1 MFEAVFETPSFTGK
15 SFGWESQVLGG
26 CFTIMMC
33 NECVWGQIFG
43 GRGGGVLGGCFQINV
58 SVFSRELQRCLKLF
72 SPSGVRDSAFYR

>member
-43 GRGGGVLGGCFQINV
+43 GRGGVLGGCFQINV
-58 SVFSRELQRCLKLF
+58 
-72 SPSGVRDSAFYR
+72 